1 MRNCN
6 PLAFFKDSKYVRHQN
21 QIFLLMMI
29 MGCSSLRLKQTYFLK
44 STDTRNIPA
53 TNFLTSVGESCPISR
68 TVLEVMTKLFA
79 CYAIF
84 QETVC
89 DNGLR
94 ISLPSHTRHFVSGDH
109 LWMFITKLKTLL
121 SSTH

>member
-1 MRNCN
+1 M
-6 PLAFFKDSKYVRHQN
+6 FFIETKTDL
-21 QIFLLMMI
+21 F
-29 MGCSSLRLKQTYFLK
+29 FK

-94 ISLPSHTRHFVSGDH
+94 ISLSSHTRHFVSGDH
-109 LWMFITKLKTLL
+109 L
-121 SSTH
+121 

>member
-1 MRNCN
+1 
-6 PLAFFKDSKYVRHQN
+6 
-21 QIFLLMMI
+21 MMI

-109 LWMFITKLKTLL
+109 LWMFITKLKTLPHSWATDMPGVAMWERWL
-121 SSTH
+121 LPRTEGKVR